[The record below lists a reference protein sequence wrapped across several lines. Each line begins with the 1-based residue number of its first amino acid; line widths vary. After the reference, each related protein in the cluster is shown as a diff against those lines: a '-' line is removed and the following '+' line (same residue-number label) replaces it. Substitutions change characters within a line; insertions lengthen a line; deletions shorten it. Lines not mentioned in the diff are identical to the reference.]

1 MIQVPHL
8 SSLTIPDKLTLI
20 QMLKAEEAERMG
32 PAYAQACDQV
42 AEEPNGW
49 LRISEELQYSI
60 AKQFGFDGFS
70 SHIAVNHMRRA
81 RYIYPDDPEFK
92 TISVYVR
99 ENLSRS
105 CDYTI
110 GSKFSNDLVVH
121 KLDLEQTRLIDTFD
135 KSKLNLLISS
145 SAT

>member
-1 MIQVPHL
+1 MYK
-8 SSLTIPDKLTLI
+8 IPDKSTLI

-42 AEEPNGW
+42 AKEPNGW

-60 AKQFGFDGFS
+60 AEQFGFYGFD

-81 RYIYPDDPEFK
+81 QYIYPDDPEFK

-99 ENLSRS
+99 ANLSKP
-105 CDYTI
+105 CDFTI
-110 GSKFSNDLVVH
+110 GSNFPEILTVFT
-121 KLDLEQTRLIDTFD
+121 LDLEQVNLIDTFAKD
-135 KSKLNLLISS
+135 KFNLLISS

>member
-1 MIQVPHL
+1 MYRA
-8 SSLTIPDKLTLI
+8 PDKSTLI

-32 PAYAQACDQV
+32 PTYAQTCDLV
-42 AEEPNGW
+42 ANEPNGW

-60 AKQFGFDGFS
+60 ARQFGFDGFD

-81 RYIYPDDPEFK
+81 QYIYPNDPEFK

-99 ENLSRS
+99 ENLARP
-105 CDYTI
+105 CDYFLDSEFPDVLTVFTL
-110 GSKFSNDLVVH
+110 GLQLV
-121 KLDLEQTRLIDTFD
+121 KLTDTFAKD
-135 KSKLNLLISS
+135 KFNILISS